1 MIGYYPSERYHR
13 FMKSVKR
20 LHNAHLAWQPGQ
32 WYCLATVL
40 NTLHPAE
47 RCNVMWQQFTQ
58 KILNRLQ
65 LREAWV
71 IFFVLGNVMIN
82 FPFLR
87 IFNQPISVIGYPVLF
102 IYFTVGWAISI
113 FVVYL
118 FTLTVDEPEQAEKPE
133 EQA

>member
-1 MIGYYPSERYHR
+1 MRERDAMSYR
-13 FMKSVKR
+13 FV
-20 LHNAHLAWQPGQ
+20 
-32 WYCLATVL
+32 
-40 NTLHPAE
+40 
-47 RCNVMWQQFTQ
+47 Q
-58 KILNRLQ
+58 KLLQRLQ

-87 IFNQPISVIGYPVLF
+87 IFNQPVSVLGMPLLF
-102 IYFTVGWAISI
+102 IYFTLGWAISI

-118 FTLTVDEPEQAEKPE
+118 FTMILEESPEQADTPE

>member
-1 MIGYYPSERYHR
+1 
-13 FMKSVKR
+13 
-20 LHNAHLAWQPGQ
+20 
-32 WYCLATVL
+32 
-40 NTLHPAE
+40 
-47 RCNVMWQQFTQ
+47 MWQQFAQ

-87 IFNQPISVIGYPVLF
+87 IFNQPISIMGYPTLF
-102 IYFTVGWAISI
+102 LYFSVGWAISI

-118 FTLTVDEPEQAEKPE
+118 FTLTVDEPEQTEKQE
-133 EQA
+133 EQE

>member
-1 MIGYYPSERYHR
+1 MPY
-13 FMKSVKR
+13 
-20 LHNAHLAWQPGQ
+20 
-32 WYCLATVL
+32 
-40 NTLHPAE
+40 
-47 RCNVMWQQFTQ
+47 QFVQ
-58 KILNRLQ
+58 KLLQRLQ

-87 IFNQPISVIGYPVLF
+87 IFNQPVSVLGYPLLF
-102 IYFTVGWAISI
+102 IYFTLGWAISI

-118 FTLTVDEPEQAEKPE
+118 FTLTLEEPPEQQDTPE

>member
-1 MIGYYPSERYHR
+1 
-13 FMKSVKR
+13 
-20 LHNAHLAWQPGQ
+20 
-32 WYCLATVL
+32 
-40 NTLHPAE
+40 
-47 RCNVMWQQFTQ
+47 MWQQFTQ

-102 IYFTVGWAISI
+102 IYFTLGWAISI

-118 FTLTVDEPEQAEKPE
+118 SP
-133 EQA
+133 

>member
-1 MIGYYPSERYHR
+1 
-13 FMKSVKR
+13 
-20 LHNAHLAWQPGQ
+20 
-32 WYCLATVL
+32 
-40 NTLHPAE
+40 
-47 RCNVMWQQFTQ
+47 MWQQFTQ

-102 IYFTVGWAISI
+102 IYFTLGWAISI

>member
-1 MIGYYPSERYHR
+1 
-13 FMKSVKR
+13 
-20 LHNAHLAWQPGQ
+20 
-32 WYCLATVL
+32 
-40 NTLHPAE
+40 
-47 RCNVMWQQFTQ
+47 MWQQFAR

-87 IFNQPISVIGYPVLF
+87 IFNQPVSVIGYPLLF
-102 IYFTVGWAISI
+102 IYFMAGWAISI

-118 FTLTVDEPEQAEKPE
+118 FTLTLDEPEAAEKQE
-133 EQA
+133 EQVLKP